1 MSVIAIFSG
10 VYSSAEEIAQR
21 VADELG
27 YALIGQELL
36 DDAASRFDT
45 TTKKLAR
52 ALSGDRGIFDG
63 MTHESDKAI
72 VYLKA
77 ALAERLKADDLVY
90 LGPATHLIPR
100 TISHV
105 LRVAIVADRSYRV
118 PQAVAAGVGAEEATK
133 RIHDGDRELSQWTH
147 QLFGLGAWDAS
158 LYDIKIPLPQNSVDR
173 AVELILHN
181 VRKDALRTTDRSVKA
196 VLDFLLSCQVSL
208 ALLER
213 GHPYCDV
220 RADGDSVSVVINK
233 KTGGAGKLAR
243 TVRALRYEQAED
255 EVRETALA
263 VDGVESVETR
273 PGAGF
278 RRRAST
284 LLVDDERDYVMTLS
298 ERLQLRDIESDVAYD
313 GEQALSALD
322 EDEPRVMV
330 LDLRMPGMDG
340 IEVLRRVKRDHP
352 DVEVIIVTG
361 HGSEKDEQMARE
373 LGAFDYLK
381 KPVDINVLA
390 ATMERA
396 QKKASGGE

>member
-1 MSVIAIFSG
+1 MSIISIFSG
-10 VYSSAEEIAQR
+10 VFCSAEEIARR
-21 VADELG
+21 VADELDYTLVG
-27 YALIGQELL
+27 EELL
-36 DDAASRFDT
+36 DDAASRFNT

-52 ALSGDRGIFDG
+52 ALSGERGLFDG

-72 VYLKA
+72 IYLKA

-100 TISHV
+100 TIGHV
-105 LRVAIVADRSYRV
+105 LRVAIVSDRSYRL
-118 PQAVAAGVGAEEATK
+118 PQAFAAGVAAEEATT
-133 RIHDGDRELSQWTH
+133 RIQEGDRELSQWTH
-147 QLFGLGAWDAS
+147 QLFGLGPWDPS
-158 LYDIKIPLPQNSVDR
+158 LYDIKIPLPQKSIDE
-173 AVELILHN
+173 AVALILRN
-181 VRKDALRTTDRSVKA
+181 VRKDTLRPTDRSVKA
-196 VLDFLLSCQVSL
+196 VLDFLLACRISL

-220 RADGDSVSVVINK
+220 HADGDSVSVVINK

-243 TVRALRYEQAED
+243 TVRALRYEQAEE

-278 RRRAST
+278 RRRATT

-298 ERLQLRDIESDVAYD
+298 ERLQLRNIDSDVAYD
-313 GEQALSALD
+313 GEQALSAL
-322 EDEPRVMV
+322 EEEAPRVMV

-381 KPVDINVLA
+381 KPVDITVLA
-390 ATMERA
+390 ATMKRA
-396 QKKASGGE
+396 QRKAGGGD